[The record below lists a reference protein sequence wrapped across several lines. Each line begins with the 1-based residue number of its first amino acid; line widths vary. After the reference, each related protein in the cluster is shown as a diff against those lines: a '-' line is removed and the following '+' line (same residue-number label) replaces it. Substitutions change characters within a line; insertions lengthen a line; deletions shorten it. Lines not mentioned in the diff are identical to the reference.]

1 MTERREQLRR
11 LKNTVMGA
19 GNRLNLL
26 GRSGELGP
34 QAETELR
41 AMAAEL
47 SDVARRLERILTGLR
62 EEV

>member
-1 MTERREQLRR
+1 MTETHEQLRR

-19 GNRLNLL
+19 GNRLSLL

-41 AMAAEL
+41 LMAAEL
-47 SDVARRLERILTGLR
+47 SQVARRLERILTGLR
-62 EEV
+62 EEI